1 MEENP
6 TYNMPQEEE
15 EGIDIIGLV
24 KNLWDG
30 RKTIIIWTAAFIL
43 LGLVA
48 ALTMKRTYSVS
59 STMVPQM
66 SSRSSS
72 SSLSSLASLAGI
84 DLGMANTGSDLSPLV
99 YPQIV
104 SSVPFRLELMN
115 TPLHYEKAD
124 TAVSMFTY
132 AKEYV
137 KPSVMDYVLKYTIG
151 LPGVLLSAIRK
162 EEPDPVFV
170 DAASVGDNTPKPI
183 MVTKDEEIMLKR
195 IAQNVTLAVDKKEGY
210 LTLSVTGSE
219 RVQTAELAIKAQQM
233 LQDEITRFR
242 TEKAQDNLNYVQAR
256 YDEIKAETE
265 SLQAQLATVRD
276 RSTDMTTTRAR
287 IEQERLQ
294 SKYNVANAI
303 YQEMAKQLEQAKM
316 TVKRDTPML
325 TIIQPVTV
333 PRQPSNSRAKTLI
346 IWTFFGGI
354 LGCGVVLGKQYMP
367 KVKEM
372 FSKKEEEEENQKEET
387 SE

>member
-66 SSRSSS
+66 SSRNSA

-137 KPSVMDYVLKYTIG
+137 KPTVMDYVLKYTIG
-151 LPGVLLSAIRK
+151 LPGVLLGAIRK
-162 EEPDPVFV
+162 EKPDPVLV
-170 DAASVGDNTPKPI
+170 DAAGVGDNTPKPI
-183 MVTKDEEIMLKR
+183 VVTKDEEKMLKR
-195 IAQNVTLAVDKKEGY
+195 IAQNVSLAVDKKEGY
-210 LTLSVTGSE
+210 LILSVNGSE
-219 RVQTAELAIKAQQM
+219 PLQTAELAIKAQQM

-242 TEKAQDNLNYVQAR
+242 TEKAQDNLDYVQAR

-294 SKYNVANAI
+294 SKYNVSNAI

-346 IWTFFGGI
+346 VWTFFGFV
-354 LGCGVVLGKQYMP
+354 LGCGVVLGKQYVP

-372 FSKKEEEEENQKEET
+372 FSKKEEEDQKEET